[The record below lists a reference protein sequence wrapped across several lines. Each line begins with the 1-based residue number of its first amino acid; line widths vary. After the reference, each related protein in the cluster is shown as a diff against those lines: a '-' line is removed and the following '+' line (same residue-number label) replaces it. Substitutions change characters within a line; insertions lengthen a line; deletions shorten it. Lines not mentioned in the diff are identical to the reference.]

1 MEINLKHLSKVVDID
16 AGAYFTLLLL
26 NSAEDGDV
34 QKLVEN
40 NPFLFS
46 NVSFLYLYEKGLIRM
61 RDPNESPTGLHME
74 YAHKVLKKLLITQDG
89 KAFIGA
95 SDHLVMN
102 IIDEYRKLFP
112 SGVYTGSR
120 LVKGDRKGCIKKM
133 QKLMRDNP
141 DVTPTEIIEA
151 TKIYVGKAKD
161 TFYEKMTCADYFIE
175 KNGVSMLMGYI
186 EAYREGETTTPTTD
200 FTEDI

>member
-1 MEINLKHLSKVVDID
+1 
-16 AGAYFTLLLL
+16 
-26 NSAEDGDV
+26 
-34 QKLVEN
+34 
-40 NPFLFS
+40 
-46 NVSFLYLYEKGLIRM
+46 
-61 RDPNESPTGLHME
+61 
-74 YAHKVLKKLLITQDG
+74 
-89 KAFIGA
+89 
-95 SDHLVMN
+95 
-102 IIDEYRKLFP
+102 
-112 SGVYTGSR
+112 VYTGSR

-151 TKIYVGKAKD
+151 TKIYVNKAKD